1 MNGRNILADTN
12 IIMYILNGNYAVST
26 YTNDYFYVSD
36 ITEIELLGK
45 KDIGAFEYQLRKDF
59 LDNCVIVDLTEL
71 IKKITI
77 KLKQKYTIKTADAII
92 AASAIYL
99 NLPLVTADKGFKK
112 KQELNLQ
119 LLELK

>member
-12 IIMYILNGNYAVST
+12 IVMYILNGNEVVST
-26 YTNDYFYVSD
+26 YTEDHFYVSD

-45 KDIGAFEYQLRKDF
+45 KDIGVFEYQLRKDF
-59 LDNCVIVDLTEL
+59 LDNCVIVDLNEL

-77 KLKQKYTIKTADAII
+77 NLKQKYTIKTADTII

-112 KQELNLQ
+112 IQEIDLQ

>member
-1 MNGRNILADTN
+1 MSGKNILADTN
-12 IIMYILNGNYAVST
+12 IVMYILNGNEAAAVFT
-26 YTNDYFYVSD
+26 KDHFYVSD

-45 KDIGAFEYQLRKDF
+45 KDIGESEYKLRKDF

-99 NLPLVTADKGFKK
+99 NLPLVTADKGFKRIK
-112 KQELNLQ
+112 ELDLQ
-119 LLELK
+119 LLELN

>member
-12 IIMYILNGNYAVST
+12 IVMYILNGNEVVST
-26 YTNDYFYVSD
+26 YTEDHFYVSD

-59 LDNCVIVDLTEL
+59 LDNCVIVDLNEL

-77 KLKQKYTIKTADAII
+77 NLKQKYTLKTADAII

-99 NLPLVTADKGFKK
+99 NLPLVTADKSFKK
-112 KQELNLQ
+112 IQEIDLQ

>member
-12 IIMYILNGNYAVST
+12 IVMYILNGNEVVST
-26 YTNDYFYVSD
+26 YSEDHFYVSD

-59 LDNCVIVDLTEL
+59 LDNCVIVHLSEL
-71 IKKITI
+71 IKKIAI

-112 KQELNLQ
+112 IQEIDLQ
-119 LLELK
+119 LLDLK

>member
-1 MNGRNILADTN
+1 MSGRNILADTN
-12 IIMYILNGNYAVST
+12 IVMYILNGNKAAAV
-26 YTNDYFYVSD
+26 YMNDHFYVSD

-45 KDIGAFEYQLRKDF
+45 KDMGAGEYKLRKDF

-71 IKKITI
+71 IKKVTI

-99 NLPLVTADKGFKK
+99 NLPLITADKGFKK
-112 KQELNLQ
+112 IRELDLQ

>member
-12 IIMYILNGNYAVST
+12 IVMYILNGNEVVST
-26 YTNDYFYVSD
+26 YTEDHFYVSD

-59 LDNCVIVDLTEL
+59 LDNFVIVHLSEL
-71 IKKITI
+71 IKKIAI

-112 KQELNLQ
+112 IQEIDLQ

>member
-12 IIMYILNGNYAVST
+12 IIMYILNGNEPVST

-45 KDIGAFEYQLRKDF
+45 KDIGAFEYELRKDF

-71 IKKITI
+71 VKKITI
-77 KLKQKYTIKTADAII
+77 KLKQKNTIKTADAII
-92 AASAIYL
+92 AASVIYL
-99 NLPLVTADKGFKK
+99 NLPLVTADKDFKK
-112 KQELNLQ
+112 IQELDLQ

>member
-1 MNGRNILADTN
+1 MSGRNILADTN
-12 IIMYILNGNYAVST
+12 IVMYILNGNEAAAIFI
-26 YTNDYFYVSD
+26 NDHFYVSD

-45 KDIGAFEYQLRKDF
+45 KDIGAAEYKLRKDF
-59 LDNCVIVDLTEL
+59 LDNCVVVDLTEL
-71 IKKITI
+71 IKKVTI
-77 KLKQKYTIKTADAII
+77 KLKQKYTMKTVDAII

-112 KQELNLQ
+112 IKELDLQ

>member
-1 MNGRNILADTN
+1 MSGKNILADTN
-12 IIMYILNGNYAVST
+12 IVMYILNGNEAASVFT
-26 YTNDYFYVSD
+26 KDHFYVSD

-45 KDIGAFEYQLRKDF
+45 KDIGESEYKLRKDF

-92 AASAIYL
+92 VASAIYL
-99 NLPLVTADKGFKK
+99 NVHLVTADKGFKRIK
-112 KQELNLQ
+112 ELDLQ
-119 LLELK
+119 LLELN

>member
-12 IIMYILNGNYAVST
+12 IGMYILNGNEVVST
-26 YTNDYFYVSD
+26 YTEDHFYVSD

-45 KDIGAFEYQLRKDF
+45 KDIGAFEYQLRNDF
-59 LDNCVIVDLTEL
+59 LDNCVIVDLNEL

-77 KLKQKYTIKTADAII
+77 KLKQKYIIKTPDAVI

-112 KQELNLQ
+112 IQEIDLQ